1 MGETAKRPRDGVAMS
16 LMDIAEYLQM
26 TTNRSLEEEW
36 EVAQGEEAIEIRE
49 RESQEPIFAS
59 TSEDLQKALD
69 AAEIATLGRNTIV
82 KLLLVAETAKALL
95 TVKGVK
101 ELTGMEIE
109 KEPNLWALL
118 KSEISELEVALR
130 DNGMEDIQ

>member
-1 MGETAKRPRDGVAMS
+1 MS
-16 LMDIAEYLQM
+16 LINIAEYVQM
-26 TTNRSLEEEW
+26 VIDRSLEEEW
-36 EVAQGEEAIEIRE
+36 DVAPGAEGVGVEIWE
-49 RESQEPIFAS
+49 KDSMEPVFVSESD
-59 TSEDLQKALD
+59 DLQKALD
-69 AAEIATLGRNTIV
+69 AAQIATLGRNTLV

-118 KSEISELEVALR
+118 KSEISELEVTLR

>member
-1 MGETAKRPRDGVAMS
+1 MS
-16 LMDIAEYLQM
+16 LINIAEYVQM
-26 TTNRSLEEEW
+26 VIDRSLKEEW
-36 EVAQGEEAIEIRE
+36 DVAPGAEGVGVEIWE
-49 RESQEPIFAS
+49 KDSMEPVFVSESD
-59 TSEDLQKALD
+59 DLQKALD
-69 AAEIATLGRNTIV
+69 AAQIATLGRNTIV

-118 KSEISELEVALR
+118 KSEISELEVTLR

>member
-1 MGETAKRPRDGVAMS
+1 MS
-16 LMDIAEYLQM
+16 LINIAEYVQLIID
-26 TTNRSLEEEW
+26 RSLKEEW
-36 EVAQGEEAIEIRE
+36 DVAPGAEGVGVEVWEKDSMEPVFVS
-49 RESQEPIFAS
+49 ESD
-59 TSEDLQKALD
+59 DLQKALD
-69 AAEIATLGRNTIV
+69 AARIATLGRNALV

-118 KSEISELEVALR
+118 KSEISELEATLR

>member
-1 MGETAKRPRDGVAMS
+1 MS

-69 AAEIATLGRNTIV
+69 AAEMATLGRNTIV

-95 TVKGVK
+95 TVKGIK
-101 ELTGMEIE
+101 EIAGVEIE
-109 KEPNLWALL
+109 KEVDLWNLL
-118 KSEISELEVALR
+118 KREIAELEALFH
-130 DNGMEDIQ
+130 NNMEDFS

>member
-1 MGETAKRPRDGVAMS
+1 MS

-82 KLLLVAETAKALL
+82 KLLIAAETAKALL
-95 TVKGVK
+95 TVKGIK
-101 ELTGMEIE
+101 EIAGVEIE
-109 KEPNLWALL
+109 KEVDLWNLL
-118 KSEISELEVALR
+118 KREIAELEEIFSE
-130 DNGMEDIQ
+130 NNMEGLL

>member
-1 MGETAKRPRDGVAMS
+1 MS
-16 LMDIAEYLQM
+16 LINIAEYVQLIID
-26 TTNRSLEEEW
+26 RSLKEEW
-36 EVAQGEEAIEIRE
+36 DVAPGAEGVGVEIWE
-49 RESQEPIFAS
+49 KDSMEPVFVSESD
-59 TSEDLQKALD
+59 DLQKALD
-69 AAEIATLGRNTIV
+69 AALIATLGRNTLV

-118 KSEISELEVALR
+118 KSEISELEVTLR